1 MTTKRSKSSRSD
13 TSGAKWFLTAA
24 SLAGVLG
31 GWVAFSLNPG
41 SGSDPASQNLASNL
55 RLDPIPTV
63 VQVSGS
69 QDRRLGS
76 STGSASQTA
85 LRSVSAPAP
94 APITVT
100 RSSR

>member
-1 MTTKRSKSSRSD
+1 MTASRSKKSE
-13 TSGAKWFLTAA
+13 TIGAKWFLTAA

-31 GWVAFSLNPG
+31 GWIAFSLNPG
-41 SGSDPASQNLASNL
+41 TGSGDPSQNLTADV
-55 RLDPIPTV
+55 RLEPIPTV

-69 QDRRLGS
+69 QDRLS
-76 STGSASQTA
+76 VASTGSTSQQA